1 MKSKELVELQKN
13 QADKILDTIKGFDE
27 IKKEL
32 DHKVEYSN
40 KVNELHQ
47 HTTHELTAVQNQ
59 LESVYNE
66 LNATRAE
73 LQMYKNDFIL
83 KSATF

>member
-1 MKSKELVELQKN
+1 M
-13 QADKILDTIKGFDE
+13 
-27 IKKEL
+27 
-32 DHKVEYSN
+32 
-40 KVNELHQ
+40 NELHQ
-47 HTTHELTAVQNQ
+47 HTTHELTAVQIQ
-59 LESVYNE
+59 LQSVYTE

>member
-1 MKSKELVELQKN
+1 MN
-13 QADKILDTIKGFDE
+13 
-27 IKKEL
+27 
-32 DHKVEYSN
+32 HKVEYSN
-40 KVNELHQ
+40 KVNELHK
-47 HTTHELTAVQNQ
+47 HTTHELTAVQIQ
-59 LESVYNE
+59 LQSVYTE